1 MIKEILDLFWNKS
14 QLLKKEGEIICREM
28 LKEKNGYFKIP
39 YVADN
44 IITIYIDFE
53 ETAKECRLLEL
64 RLEDDK
70 IIGKVKSYVD
80 NNYIIERCLNN
91 ERFIDW
97 YRIMFALSLTND
109 DEFFDL
115 E

>member
-1 MIKEILDLFWNKS
+1 MTREILDLFRTKT
-14 QLLKKEGEIICREM
+14 QLLKQEGKIICCEM
-28 LKEKNGYFKIP
+28 LKAKNGYFKIP
-39 YVADN
+39 YIADD
-44 IITIYIDFE
+44 IITIFIDFE
-53 ETAKECRLLEL
+53 ETAQECSLLEL

-70 IIGKVKSYVD
+70 IIGKVKSFVD
-80 NNYIIERCLNN
+80 NSIIERCLNN

-97 YRIMFALSLTND
+97 YRIMFALTLTND